1 MALSDSRSTRNRSAV
16 WMNTRHRIVRV
27 VREGVVPL
35 SKLAQP
41 GARCNGN
48 ESANDLGD
56 LFTIRAT
63 VPE

>member
-1 MALSDSRSTRNRSAV
+1 
-16 WMNTRHRIVRV
+16 MNTRHRIVRV